1 MNLCNKNTIVSN
13 ITMANQ
19 STTIITRILNSQS
32 CVVTKLFSNIC
43 KLEND
48 VKQMIDE
55 RSQTCTNSCP
65 VCIEDVGTC
74 NYLVFACGH
83 IMCMNCF
90 VISIRKNTLYSKKC
104 SLCRS
109 IIHKDL

>member
-1 MNLCNKNTIVSN
+1 MANPPTTIVS
-13 ITMANQ
+13 
-19 STTIITRILNSQS
+19 RILNSHCS
-32 CVVTKLFSNIC
+32 VANKLFTNIC

-48 VKQMIDE
+48 LKQMMDE
-55 RSQTCTNSCP
+55 RSQKCTNNCP

-109 IIHKDL
+109 IIHMDL